1 MRSYG
6 GTRSTSHVA
15 QIRTIHRQHDRH
27 RYWQGAS
34 ILSASISAGR
44 SFGIPPPC
52 ERRDPRTASAMSSSP
67 PPSGAAGV
75 KPLLIEFYLP
85 CSRICAPNLGSRHPL
100 TTITGARRASG
111 QTHSRARSPQ
121 ATPTSVPTAPHP
133 NPFHPSGCARAHE
146 NSFDHLVGGYEQACP
161 ARSGRAP
168 WPS

>member
-1 MRSYG
+1 MSHKSAPSTVSTIGIDIGRELPSCRLRSARGDHLAYLHLVNVE
-6 GTRSTSHVA
+6 TRA
-15 QIRTIHRQHDRH
+15 PLLQ
-27 RYWQGAS
+27 
-34 ILSASISAGR
+34 
-44 SFGIPPPC
+44 
-52 ERRDPRTASAMSSSP
+52 MSSSP

-111 QTHSRARSPQ
+111 QTHSRARSHQ

-146 NSFDHLVGGYEQACP
+146 NSFDDLVGAGE
-161 ARSGRAP
+161 
-168 WPS
+168 